1 MSEIHDDFTG
11 LLNTHSEDL
20 QDDTESLD
28 SSESLETTETE
39 SVSAEL
45 DGYPEVPEETSTEV
59 GYDPSAVVTTV
70 ASLGVSTVFVLSMIL
85 GALLFSIL
93 SRRWYV

>member
-1 MSEIHDDFTG
+1 MSEIHDDFTE
-11 LLNTHSEDL
+11 LLNAHSEDL
-20 QDDTESLD
+20 QDDTESL
-28 SSESLETTETE
+28 ESLKTTETE
-39 SVSAEL
+39 SVSVEL

-59 GYDPSAVVTTV
+59 VYDSSAVVTTV